1 MISFL
6 ENTFTCNGDLTFI
19 ISTALRRYLFE
30 QESLT
35 TVDTAPVCL
44 EDMVGRQIC
53 LGREEKPKTSES
65 LYFSCCMHLD
75 IIMLSKICTGKLYDV
90 VSSTTE
96 PVPVRLILF
105 TQILNLRRSMR
116 LGFQGPST
124 NWFLIP
130 QNRYLSILRIL
141 DTI

>member
-44 EDMVGRQIC
+44 EDMVGR
-53 LGREEKPKTSES
+53 
-65 LYFSCCMHLD
+65 
-75 IIMLSKICTGKLYDV
+75 
-90 VSSTTE
+90 
-96 PVPVRLILF
+96 
-105 TQILNLRRSMR
+105 
-116 LGFQGPST
+116 
-124 NWFLIP
+124 
-130 QNRYLSILRIL
+130 
-141 DTI
+141 